1 MHGMPTLSSKLAVL
15 TVSAA
20 LIVTLN
26 ACGGGS
32 SKSTASPA
40 ASSDNT
46 TSSPNATAT
55 AARAKQDSQIRFLET
70 RAAGDP
76 LDVFSLNSLALQHIQ
91 RARETGDVAEL
102 GLASEA
108 LKRSVQI
115 RKDDNYEGV
124 ALLAGLSVT
133 KHDFAGGL
141 ALAQQAIPQ
150 KPKEAYAYGALGDA
164 YMGLGRYD
172 EADAAYEKMVTIEPD
187 LPAFGR
193 RALLFQARGNIDE
206 AEKSWQDAIK
216 RAVDDGIAE
225 HGAWANAQLAN
236 FYFTI
241 GRLDD
246 ADSHYAKSLAI
257 FPGYV
262 HAFGGI
268 ARVAAANGDLP
279 KAIDYYTRAINTVP
293 LPEYVTALG
302 DVYAASGDAK
312 HAQAQYDLIAAIEQL
327 YNANGINLDLQI
339 GLFNADHGRDV
350 AATVDRAKNA
360 FAEQPSIQAADVLAW
375 VQYKAGNFADARTAI
390 EHALRTGS
398 RDPLILFH
406 AGMIYRDAGDTAK
419 SKDYLT
425 RLESQAP
432 HFSVLYATVA
442 KEALAGL

>member
-1 MHGMPTLSSKLAVL
+1 VRGMPKPASKLTVLTLSATL
-15 TVSAA
+15 
-20 LIVTLN
+20 LIALN

-32 SKSTASPA
+32 SKSTASPE
-40 ASSDNT
+40 ASSNT
-46 TSSPNATAT
+46 TSAPNATAT

-102 GLASEA
+102 GLAGEA
-108 LKRSVQI
+108 LKRSVEI

-133 KHDFAGGL
+133 KHDFAAGL

-193 RALLFQARGNIDE
+193 RALLFQTRGNIDE
-206 AEKSWQDAIK
+206 AEKSWKDAIK
-216 RAVDDGIAE
+216 RAEGDGVAE
-225 HGAWANAQLAN
+225 HAAWANAQLAN
-236 FYFTI
+236 LYFTV

-246 ADSHYAKSLAI
+246 ARSHYETSLSI
-257 FPGYV
+257 FPTYV
-262 HAFGGI
+262 HAFAGI
-268 ARVAAANGDLP
+268 ARVAGASGDLP
-279 KAIDYYTRAINTVP
+279 KAIEYYTKAINTVP

-312 HAQAQYDLIAAIEQL
+312 NAQAQYDLIAAIEQL

-339 GLFNADHGRDV
+339 ALFNADHGRDV
-350 AATVDRAKNA
+350 AATVSRAKNA
-360 FAEQPSIQAADVLAW
+360 FAEQPSVQAADVLAW
-375 VQYKAGNFADARTAI
+375 VQYKAGNFADARIAI
-390 EHALRTGS
+390 EQALRTGS
-398 RDPLILFH
+398 HDPLILFH
-406 AGMIYRDAGDTAK
+406 AGMIYRDAGDKATA
-419 SKDYLT
+419 KDYLT

-432 HFSVLYATVA
+432 NFSVLYARVA
-442 KEALAGL
+442 KDALAGL